1 MHIVEIMIYSTRLIA
16 SMNRFYMI
24 KSILSILLVLS
35 LFPISSS
42 FSAEMTDKPPTLGI
56 VLTSNS
62 PFNYK
67 DIDGKTVIL
76 GEIQNT
82 KNYPVG
88 GLKIWAGFYDDNS
101 KNPLE
106 TTIGTTILEVIPP
119 FSKSP
124 YMIISPSSNPKI
136 TSVSVNLLGFNS
148 SPEKKQN
155 LSLELGTL
163 KIEDKI
169 SLSGSIINKGP
180 VNSTNTKIYLISS
193 DVFVPPRI
201 LGIATVTLDQDLGAG
216 QKDSFE
222 FNIPHDSRAVSFK
235 IVAESDD
242 YTSGIMEVKNT
253 ATAVLTKLVTINDVS
268 ITDATGNRISNMSAG
283 TPINIQS
290 SLGIEYSAIEKSQ
303 LQPFVYWIQ
312 IKQSFETSDG
322 TKSFVEYIGKAEGT
336 FDSPAEQLPTIEW
349 TPPNEG
355 LYFIETFVWD
365 PNSIPLASKGPIS
378 LVLVN

>member
-24 KSILSILLVLS
+24 KSILTILLALS

-42 FSAEMTDKPPTLGI
+42 FSAELIDKPPSLGI

-76 GEIQNT
+76 GEVQNT
-82 KNYPVG
+82 KSFPVS
-88 GLKIWAGFYDDNS
+88 GLKIWAGFYDDINE
-101 KNPLE
+101 NPLE

-124 YMIISPSSNPKI
+124 YMIISPTSNPKI

-169 SLSGSIINKGP
+169 SLSGSITNKGP
-180 VNSTNTKIYLISS
+180 LNSTNTKIYLISA

-201 LGIATVTLDQDLGAG
+201 LGITPIELDQDLASG

-222 FNIPHDSRAVSFK
+222 FNVPHDSRAVSFK

-253 ATAVLTKLVTINDVS
+253 SVSVLTTLVTINDIS
-268 ITDATGNRISNMSAG
+268 LTDAAGNRISNMSAG
-283 TPINIQS
+283 TPVNIQS

-312 IKQSFETSDG
+312 IKQSFETNG
-322 TKSFVEYIGKAEGT
+322 QTKSYVEYIGKAEGT

>member
-88 GLKIWAGFYDDNS
+88 GLKIWAGFYDDVN

-312 IKQSFETSDG
+312 IKQSFETNG
-322 TKSFVEYIGKAEGT
+322 ETKSFVEYIGKAEGT

>member
-24 KSILSILLVLS
+24 KSILTILLALS

-42 FSAEMTDKPPTLGI
+42 FSAEMTDKPSSLGI

-67 DIDGKTVIL
+67 DIDGKTIIL
-76 GEIQNT
+76 GEVQNT
-82 KNYPVG
+82 KNYPVS
-88 GLKIWAGFYDDNS
+88 GLKIWAGFYDDINE
-101 KNPLE
+101 NPLE

-169 SLSGSIINKGP
+169 SLSGSITNKGP
-180 VNSTNTKIYLISS
+180 INSTNTKIYLISS

-201 LGIATVTLDQDLGAG
+201 LGIATIELDQDLASG

-222 FNIPHDSRAVSFK
+222 FNVPHDSRAVSFK

-242 YTSGIMEVKNT
+242 YTSGLMEVKNT
-253 ATAVLTKLVTINDVS
+253 SVSVLTTLVTINDIS
-268 ITDATGNRISNMSAG
+268 LTDTAGNRISNMSAG
-283 TPINIQS
+283 TPVNIQS

-303 LQPFVYWIQ
+303 QPFVYWIQ
-312 IKQSFETSDG
+312 IKQSFETNG
-322 TKSFVEYIGKAEGT
+322 ETKSFVEYIGKAEGT
-336 FDSPAEQLPTIEW
+336 FDSPVEQFPTIEW

-365 PNSIPLASKGPIS
+365 PSSIPLASKGPIS

>member
-1 MHIVEIMIYSTRLIA
+1 MHIVEIMIYSTRLIG

-24 KSILSILLVLS
+24 KSILSIFLALS
-35 LFPISSS
+35 LFPIGSS
-42 FSAEMTDKPPTLGI
+42 FSAELTDKPPSLGI

-82 KNYPVG
+82 KSFPVSG
-88 GLKIWAGFYDDNS
+88 IKIWAGFYDDVS
-101 KNPLE
+101 EKPLE
-106 TTIGTTILEVIPP
+106 TVIGTTILEVIPP

-124 YMIISPSSNPKI
+124 YIIISPSANPKI

-169 SLSGSIINKGP
+169 SLSGSITNKGP
-180 VNSTNTKIYLISS
+180 LNSTNTKIYLISA

-201 LGIATVTLDQDLGAG
+201 LGIAAINLDQDLGVG

-222 FNIPHDSRAVSFK
+222 FNVPHDSRAVSFK

-242 YTSGIMEVKNT
+242 YTSGIMEVKS
-253 ATAVLTKLVTINDVS
+253 TAVSVLTTLVTINDIT
-268 ITDATGNRISNMSAG
+268 ITDAAGNRISNMSAG
-283 TPINIQS
+283 IPINIQS

-303 LQPFVYWIQ
+303 PFVYWIQ
-312 IKQSFETSDG
+312 IKQSFETNG
-322 TKSFVEYIGKAEGT
+322 ETKSFVEFIGKAEGT
-336 FDSPAEQLPTIEW
+336 FDSPVEQFPTVEW
-349 TPPNEG
+349 TPPNDG

-378 LVLVN
+378 LVLVT

>member
-24 KSILSILLVLS
+24 KSTLTILLALS

-42 FSAEMTDKPPTLGI
+42 FSAELTDKPPTLGI

-67 DIDGKTVIL
+67 DIDGKTIIL
-76 GEIQNT
+76 GEVQNT
-82 KNYPVG
+82 KSFPVSG
-88 GLKIWAGFYDDNS
+88 IKIWAGFYDDINE
-101 KNPLE
+101 KPLE

-136 TSVSVNLLGFNS
+136 TGVSVNLLGFNS

-155 LSLELGTL
+155 LNLELGTL

-169 SLSGSIINKGP
+169 SLSGSITNKGP
-180 VNSTNTKIYLISS
+180 LNSTNTKIHLISS

-201 LGIATVTLDQDLGAG
+201 LGIATIELDQDLVAG
-216 QKDSFE
+216 QKNSFE
-222 FNIPHDSRAVSFK
+222 FNVPRDSRAVSFK
-235 IVAESDD
+235 IVAESKS

-253 ATAVLTKLVTINDVS
+253 SVSVLTTLVTINDVS
-268 ITDATGNRISNMSAG
+268 ISDTAGNRISNMSAG

-312 IKQSFETSDG
+312 IKQSFETNG
-322 TKSFVEYIGKAEGT
+322 ETKSFVEYIGKSEGT
-336 FDSPAEQLPTIEW
+336 FDSPVEQFPTVKW

>member
-1 MHIVEIMIYSTRLIA
+1 
-16 SMNRFYMI
+16 
-24 KSILSILLVLS
+24 
-35 LFPISSS
+35 
-42 FSAEMTDKPPTLGI
+42 MTDKPPTLGI